1 MRQNR
6 ALSAVGTVRTNSF
19 GVRRLIV
26 FVIAGVALVWGGIA
40 FAQEA
45 YLSHKLSQQVADLRR
60 QNAEIAAQ
68 NAGYKK
74 DVQSLTSGSANQE
87 EARLN
92 GYAKPNEKTYLV
104 TTQPS
109 PSPRPSTKPSP
120 EPSPKPSPSPSASP
134 KTH

>member
-1 MRQNR
+1 MRHSK
-6 ALSAVGTVRTNSF
+6 ALTVAGSVRTSLF
-19 GVRRLIV
+19 GMRTLVLL
-26 FVIAGVALVWGGIA
+26 VIAGAVLVWAGIA

-45 YLSHKLSQQVADLRR
+45 YLSHRLSQQVSDLRR

-74 DVQSLTSGSANQE
+74 DVQALSSGTADEE

-92 GYAKPNEKTYLV
+92 GYARPNEKLYLV
-104 TTQPS
+104 TTPSPSPS
-109 PSPRPSTKPSP
+109 PSPRPSP
-120 EPSPKPSPSPSASP
+120 SP

>member
-1 MRQNR
+1 MRQNNK
-6 ALSAVGTVRTNSF
+6 ALTVVGTARTTSF
-19 GVRRLIV
+19 GVRQAVVVLIGG
-26 FVIAGVALVWGGIA
+26 AALIWVGIA

-45 YLSHKLSQQVADLRR
+45 YLSHKLSQQVTDLRK

-74 DVQSLTSGSANQE
+74 DVQGLTSGTANEE

-109 PSPRPSTKPSP
+109 PSPSPSP
-120 EPSPKPSPSPSASP
+120 PPRASPSPSP
-134 KTH
+134 KGH

>member
-1 MRQNR
+1 MRQNDR
-6 ALSAVGTVRTNSF
+6 ALTAVGTARSNSI
-19 GVRRLIV
+19 GLRRLV
-26 FVIAGVALVWGGIA
+26 VLVIAGATLVWAGIA

-45 YLSHKLSQQVADLRR
+45 YLSHKISQQLADLRR
-60 QNAEIAAQ
+60 QNAVIAAE

-74 DVQSLTSGSANQE
+74 DVQGLTSGTANEE

-109 PSPRPSTKPSP
+109 PSPSPSPRPSPR
-120 EPSPKPSPSPSASP
+120 PSPSPR
-134 KTH
+134 TH

>member
-1 MRQNR
+1 MRQNNK
-6 ALSAVGTVRTNSF
+6 ALTAVGSVRTKSF
-19 GVRRLIV
+19 GARRLV
-26 FVIAGVALVWGGIA
+26 FLLIAAVGLGWAGIA

-45 YLSHKLSQQVADLRR
+45 YISHKLSQQVADLRR

-74 DVQSLTSGSANQE
+74 DVQGLTSGTANEE

-104 TTQPS
+104 TDPSPSPS
-109 PSPRPSTKPSP
+109 PSPRPSPR
-120 EPSPKPSPSPSASP
+120 PSPSPKA
-134 KTH
+134 H